1 MCVFWR
7 IPGNVNVFTRVSL
20 QTDVCFLCERTQTID
35 VNASSVKLSEIW
47 TLPNLRPPVQLYY
60 KKVLLTHVTANTNVN
75 GKSKSYASKQTVIG
89 ESALALKHLDL
100 SFNRGGFEGLRVLLS
115 ELNSRVQPRK
125 MATDLAIGQ
134 WAFLHALQV
143 TRTHDVHCHCK
154 TYIALFSTHP
164 TEISTWIL
172 NDCTKTN
179 EKFYL
184 RSTQCI
190 QGRKWKKI
198 CQVGSN
204 KHENF
209 TWFTV

>member
-1 MCVFWR
+1 MKKKIVILPCRTLGDRGKYMTWCHIQEQCNGLVTKLSW
-7 IPGNVNVFTRVSL
+7 
-20 QTDVCFLCERTQTID
+20 RTQTM
-35 VNASSVKLSEIW
+35 
-47 TLPNLRPPVQLYY
+47 Q
-60 KKVLLTHVTANTNVN
+60 TH
-75 GKSKSYASKQTVIG
+75 
-89 ESALALKHLDL
+89 LKHH
-100 SFNRGGFEGLRVLLS
+100 
-115 ELNSRVQPRK
+115 RVQPRK

-143 TRTHDVHCHCK
+143 TRTHDVNCHCK
-154 TYIALFSTHP
+154 TYVALFSTHL

-184 RSTQCI
+184 CSTQCI

-209 TWFTV
+209 TWFTM

>member
-1 MCVFWR
+1 MEWR
-7 IPGNVNVFTRVSL
+7 AIYIFKYCSTLKSLLLFFHNYVVTCGTSAFDVSMY
-20 QTDVCFLCERTQTID
+20 
-35 VNASSVKLSEIW
+35 AW
-47 TLPNLRPPVQLYY
+47 TW
-60 KKVLLTHVTANTNVN
+60 KT
-75 GKSKSYASKQTVIG
+75 
-89 ESALALKHLDL
+89 LAV
-100 SFNRGGFEGLRVLLS
+100 GGFKRYLRKVVFFKSPFSLNPNVPPQFNSCVSWQICYALNITINLGLFFIL
-115 ELNSRVQPRK
+115 
-125 MATDLAIGQ
+125 
-134 WAFLHALQV
+134 WAFLHDLQV
-143 TRTHDVHCHCK
+143 TRKHDVHCHCK
-154 TYIALFSTHP
+154 TYVALFSTHL

-209 TWFTV
+209 TWFTM

>member
-1 MCVFWR
+1 
-7 IPGNVNVFTRVSL
+7 
-20 QTDVCFLCERTQTID
+20 
-35 VNASSVKLSEIW
+35 
-47 TLPNLRPPVQLYY
+47 
-60 KKVLLTHVTANTNVN
+60 
-75 GKSKSYASKQTVIG
+75 
-89 ESALALKHLDL
+89 
-100 SFNRGGFEGLRVLLS
+100 
-115 ELNSRVQPRK
+115 

-154 TYIALFSTHP
+154 TYVALFSTHL

-172 NDCTKTN
+172 SDCTKTN

-209 TWFTV
+209 TWFTMLAVGITWNSLKNDCFNKIWIHEKYWSRRTPVGLAPHPRGGQNRGQSAQLLKITQFLKVAFNIWGTAETLPKLD